1 LYKLNK
7 KEEKTLHVKPKRQH
21 INIVFYFFNYIID
34 FFYKYQKNMT
44 IAIDGKYK
52 NIQKKDKYL
61 IWLVKKEKVS
71 YRFVIKRNLKTAY
84 FL

>member
-1 LYKLNK
+1 
-7 KEEKTLHVKPKRQH
+7 
-21 INIVFYFFNYIID
+21 
-34 FFYKYQKNMT
+34 MT

-71 YRFVIKRNLKTAY
+71 YRFVINETLRQLTFCKY
-84 FL
+84 FI

>member
-1 LYKLNK
+1 
-7 KEEKTLHVKPKRQH
+7 
-21 INIVFYFFNYIID
+21 
-34 FFYKYQKNMT
+34 MT

-52 NIQKKDKYL
+52 NIKKKDKYL

>member
-1 LYKLNK
+1 
-7 KEEKTLHVKPKRQH
+7 
-21 INIVFYFFNYIID
+21 
-34 FFYKYQKNMT
+34 MT

-84 FL
+84 LL

>member
-1 LYKLNK
+1 
-7 KEEKTLHVKPKRQH
+7 
-21 INIVFYFFNYIID
+21 
-34 FFYKYQKNMT
+34 MT

-84 FL
+84 FLLIFYIKKIIFAIVKNTNNKLVTNLNICKK